1 MISNGMHVCMLLL
14 FNRYKS
20 ILDRMKKTTIAYL
33 LAAFVLLVACNNQAT
48 KENEALKAELASLAE
63 ENGRLAE
70 GNIDLAMTLEAYH
83 EALLEIDNQVAA
95 IDEKKKMV
103 REYQTDAQVE
113 QDILLHLEHIHH
125 MMENSKHKIAHLSNN
140 VSELR
145 KSDSADHEKI
155 HLLEEEL
162 FDMAGMVVARDTEI
176 AAMHDMLAAQ
186 GFAIVTLADAYNDQL
201 AYSEVLMDIL
211 NTGFFVAATKKE
223 LKEMGIIDMEG
234 GFMGIGRVKTLN
246 ANAPAQ
252 FLTPIDIRETDII
265 ELAGKKASLIT
276 NHPQDSYEL
285 TFSDKGDLV
294 FLGVANKLKF
304 WQETNYLVIE
314 IEN

>member
-1 MISNGMHVCMLLL
+1 
-14 FNRYKS
+14 
-20 ILDRMKKTTIAYL
+20 MKTIKLITGIVL
-33 LAAFVLLVACNNQAT
+33 LALVAACNNQAK
-48 KENEALKAELASLAE
+48 KENEALKAEIALLAE
-63 ENGRLAE
+63 ENDMLASGSMDMALTIE
-70 GNIDLAMTLEAYH
+70 SYH
-83 EALLEIDNQVAA
+83 EALLEIDQQIAA
-95 IDEKKKMV
+95 IDDKKQLVK
-103 REYQTDAQVE
+103 EYQTDAQVE

-125 MMENSKHKIAHLSNN
+125 MMENSKHRIAHLNKN
-140 VSELR
+140 VNEFR
-145 KSDSADHEKI
+145 KADSVDHEKI

-162 FDMAGMVVARDTEI
+162 YDMAGMVVARDTEI
-176 AAMHDMLAAQ
+176 DAMHDMLAAQ
-186 GFAIVTLADAYNDQL
+186 GFAIITLADAYNEQL

-223 LKEMGIIDMEG
+223 LKEMGILDMEG

-265 ELAGKKASLIT
+265 ELAGKKATMIT
-276 NHPQDSYEL
+276 NHPQDSYDI
-285 TFSDKGDLV
+285 TFSEEKDLV

-314 IEN
+314 IID

>member
-1 MISNGMHVCMLLL
+1 
-14 FNRYKS
+14 
-20 ILDRMKKTTIAYL
+20 MKTIKLITGIVL
-33 LAAFVLLVACNNQAT
+33 LALVAACNNQAK
-48 KENEALKAELASLAE
+48 KENEALKAEIALLAE
-63 ENGRLAE
+63 ENDMLASGSMDMALTIE
-70 GNIDLAMTLEAYH
+70 SYH
-83 EALLEIDNQVAA
+83 EALREIDQQIAA
-95 IDEKKKMV
+95 IDDKKQLVK
-103 REYQTDAQVE
+103 EYQTDAQVE

-125 MMENSKHKIAHLSNN
+125 MMENSKHRIAHLNKN
-140 VSELR
+140 VNELR
-145 KSDSADHEKI
+145 KADSVDHEKI

-162 FDMAGMVVARDTEI
+162 YDMAGMVVARDTEI
-176 AAMHDMLAAQ
+176 DAMQDMLAAQ
-186 GFAIVTLADAYNDQL
+186 GFAIITLADAYNEQL

-223 LKEMGIIDMEG
+223 LKEMGILDMEG

-246 ANAPAQ
+246 ANAPVQ

-276 NHPQDSYEL
+276 NHPQDSYDI
-285 TFSDKGDLV
+285 TFSEEKDLV

-314 IEN
+314 IID